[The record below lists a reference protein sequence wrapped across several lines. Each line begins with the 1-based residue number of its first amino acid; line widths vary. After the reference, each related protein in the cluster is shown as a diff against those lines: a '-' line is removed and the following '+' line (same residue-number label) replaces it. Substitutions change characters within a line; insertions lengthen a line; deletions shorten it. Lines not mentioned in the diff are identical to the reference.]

1 MNAISLF
8 SGIGG
13 LDLALSG
20 VAQTKLYVEIDPV
33 CQAILSRRIADGD
46 LPRAPIHP
54 DVTTLD
60 AAALRG
66 LVGDA
71 PIDILAGGFP
81 CEQGSL

>member
-13 LDLALSG
+13 LDLAISG
-20 VAQTKLYVEIDPV
+20 VARTQLYVEIDPV

-46 LPRAPIHP
+46 LPHAPIHP

-60 AAALRG
+60 AAALKEHIR
-66 LVGDA
+66 DT
-71 PIDILAGGFP
+71 PIDIVTGGDAVLT
-81 CEQGSL
+81 SS